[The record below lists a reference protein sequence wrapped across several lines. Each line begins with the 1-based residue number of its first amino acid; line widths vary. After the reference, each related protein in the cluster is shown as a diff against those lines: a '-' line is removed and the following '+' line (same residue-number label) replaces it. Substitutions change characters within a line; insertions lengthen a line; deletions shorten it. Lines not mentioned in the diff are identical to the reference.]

1 MKTTKYFLMAA
12 LALMTFACSNDDRDF
27 QSPVQPAKAE
37 GITITATLAPKSD
50 GAATRAVA
58 DKGDNK
64 ITVTWV
70 VDEQIAILYEVGV
83 EKKAADA
90 TVTNVNSDGSA
101 TISFSV
107 DGATSNNTACTLVY
121 PKSAAKEDNSG
132 VKDAATLL
140 ASQDGT
146 LNAGL
151 DVRVGAGT
159 IQTSTPGLTVTTQP
173 AAQFAIFKFTTKNSD
188 GSETIDVKPLTV
200 TIGGQDYVITP
211 ASATSTFYAALPEVS
226 SQTVGFSATGSDSKT
241 YAYSKAGVSFTKG
254 KFYQST
260 LKMTKQVTLS
270 ELKAAING
278 GTDCSGY
285 VGWEVSSSGAIAPS
299 GVSGTKIGYV
309 AYVSTSDVDNAYSG
323 SRILVLA
330 SADAGTSI
338 AWGGYNTDSYTDVSY
353 SDLTSTSLMNGYTC
367 TEKLYAKKD
376 TYTAAKAAWEY
387 QSKNGNA
394 VVTGSSGWFL
404 PCYKQWVSMRDAQSG
419 SSDQRKRNAMDS
431 VFGLS
436 GSYWSSTESDSY
448 FAYYLSASGGMFNYY
463 FKNNTY
469 NVRACFAY

>member
-1 MKTTKYFLMAA
+1 MKHAFKYIASA
-12 LALMTFACSNDDRDF
+12 LASVLVVAACEKENKA
-27 QSPVQPAKAE
+27 PVYQPGE
-37 GITITATLAPKSD
+37 LITITATLAPKSE

-58 DKGDNK
+58 DNNDNK
-64 ITVTWV
+64 ITVTWAV
-70 VDEQIAILYEVGV
+70 HEQIAILYVVGG

-188 GSETIDVKPLTV
+188 GSENINVSALTV
-200 TIGGQDYVITP
+200 TIGEQDYVITP
-211 ASATSTFYAALPEVS
+211 ASATGTFYAALPEVS

-241 YAYSKAGVSFTKG
+241 YAYSKDGVSFTKG

-260 LKMTKQVTLS
+260 LKMTKQASTLS

-309 AYVSTSDVDNAYSG
+309 AYVSSSDVDTGVSD

-338 AWGGYNTDSYTDVSY
+338 AWGGYGTDSKTDVSY

-419 SSDQRKRNAMDS
+419 SSDQAKRSAMDS

-436 GSYWSSTESDSY
+436 GYYWSSTEYESKK
-448 FAYYLSASGGMFNYY
+448 AYRLAKLGPVSENR
-463 FKNNTY
+463 KNVSTTF